1 MGNCATMKQATNLC
15 SAASLLKSQYE
26 QMINQIKA
34 SRNILIKQFVR
45 DSEDQ
50 KEREEDFSFMQDLKL
65 VKENCRGIE
74 LKYQFSTVIHQLQ
87 EIESKFQL
95 LENIQKNE
103 LERRVAKDIDIS
115 QKTKKILNDV
125 SKLRVIIYD
134 YFYSDLEVTDV
145 PNELI

>member
-1 MGNCATMKQATNLC
+1 MGNCATMKQTNNLF
-15 SAASLLKSQYE
+15 SAAQLLKSQYE

-34 SRNILIKQFVR
+34 SRNILIKQFVK

-103 LERRVAKDIDIS
+103 LERRVAQGIEIS

-125 SKLRVIIYD
+125 SKLRVIIHD

>member
-1 MGNCATMKQATNLC
+1 MGNCATMKQTTNLC
-15 SAASLLKSQYE
+15 SAAQLLKSQYE

-34 SRNILIKQFVR
+34 SRNILIKQFVK
-45 DSEDQ
+45 DLEDQ

-103 LERRVAKDIDIS
+103 LERRVAKGIDIN
-115 QKTKKILNDV
+115 QKTKKILNDA